1 MQLPIFQ
8 VDAFTDRVFGG
19 NPAAVVPLEAW
30 LDDGV
35 MQAVAAENAL
45 SETAFVVR
53 EGHGWRI
60 RWFTPVAEVALC
72 GHATLATASVLFE
85 EGMVAGDELRLE
97 SRSGTL
103 RVLREGGLYVL
114 DFPALRPEPID
125 PDPALAAA
133 LGREPL
139 ELWKARDH
147 IAVLE
152 DEDEVR
158 ALTPDLAALGR
169 HEGYAVIAT
178 APGRT
183 CDFVSRFFAPKVG
196 VPEDPVTGSA
206 HCELTP
212 LWSARLGR
220 TLLEARQL
228 SARGGALRCEDRGG
242 RVRIGGRAVRY
253 LDGSIRVPG

>member
-30 LDDGV
+30 LDEAV
-35 MQAVAAENAL
+35 MQAIAAENAL
-45 SETAFVVR
+45 SETAFVAR
-53 EGHGWRI
+53 EGDGWRI

-85 EGMVAGDELRLE
+85 EGMVTGDELSLG

-114 DFPALRPEPID
+114 DFPALRPEPIV
-125 PDPALAAA
+125 PDPALAVA

-147 IAVLE
+147 IAVLA

-158 ALTPDLAALGR
+158 ALTPDLAALAR

-178 APGRT
+178 APGRA

-228 SARGGALRCEDRGG
+228 SARGGALRCEDRGD